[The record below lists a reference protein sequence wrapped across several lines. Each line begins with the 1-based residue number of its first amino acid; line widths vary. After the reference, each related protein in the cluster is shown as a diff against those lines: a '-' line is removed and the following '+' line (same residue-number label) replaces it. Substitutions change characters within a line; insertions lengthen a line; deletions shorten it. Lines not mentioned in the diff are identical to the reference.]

1 MALSLAVAVDAR
13 RAAVRANPGPPAL
26 LLAMA
31 IWGGTLVVTKSLLEG
46 LGPATLLSVRFLV
59 AFLCLAPFAYRAGFR
74 MRDLVRREFVLFGL
88 TGIVLHNGLET
99 WGLRYTSAGSAA
111 LIIAGIPAVTV
122 ALSRVFLQEKLPRAR
137 ALGVA
142 LSVAGVVLVTR
153 PPSGEG
159 AVELAGNLLVFGGVV
174 AWAVY
179 TIQGKK
185 MSVRVPAI
193 VGTTAGTGAALLFL
207 LPAAAL
213 ESWRDGI
220 PAIGLADATGL
231 LYLGLGASAAAYA
244 LWNFALEHVDASVAA
259 PYVNLV
265 PIIGLILAVMLG
277 ESLSALD
284 LAGGA
289 TVAAGV
295 WLSTSRRF
303 APARA
308 PAPA

>member
-1 MALSLAVAVDAR
+1 MALSVSAAVDAR
-13 RAAVRANPGPPAL
+13 RAAIDANPGPAAL
-26 LLAMA
+26 VLAML

-46 LGPATLLSVRFLV
+46 MGAATLLSARFLV
-59 AFLCLAPFAYRAGFR
+59 AFLCLVPFAYRRGFR
-74 MRDLVRREFVLFGL
+74 LRHVVRREFVLFGL

-111 LIIAGIPAVTV
+111 LIIGGIPAVTV
-122 ALSRVFLQEKLPRAR
+122 ALSRAFLRESLPRAR

-153 PPSGEG
+153 PPAGEG
-159 AVELAGNLLVFGGVV
+159 ALELLGNLMVFGGVV

-179 TIQGKK
+179 TVQGKK

-207 LPAAAL
+207 LPAAVA
-213 ESWRDGI
+213 ESWGRGVPSLGASDV
-220 PAIGLADATGL
+220 TGL

-265 PIIGLILAVMLG
+265 PIIGLALAVALG
-277 ESLSALD
+277 ESLTAMD
-284 LAGGA
+284 LAGGV

-303 APARA
+303 APA
-308 PAPA
+308 PALA

>member
-1 MALSLAVAVDAR
+1 MALSVSAAVDAR
-13 RAAVRANPGPPAL
+13 RAAIDANPGPAAL
-26 LLAMA
+26 ILAML

-46 LGPATLLSVRFLV
+46 MGAATLLSVRFFV
-59 AFLCLAPFAYRAGFR
+59 AFLCLVPFAYRRGFHL
-74 MRDLVRREFVLFGL
+74 RDVVRREFVLFGL

-111 LIIAGIPAVTV
+111 LIIGGIPAVTI
-122 ALSRVFLQEKLPRAR
+122 ALSRVFLRESLPRPR

-142 LSVAGVVLVTR
+142 LSVAGVALVTR
-153 PPSGEG
+153 PPAGEG
-159 AVELAGNLLVFGGVV
+159 ALELLGNLMVFGGVV

-179 TIQGKK
+179 TVQGKK

-207 LPAAAL
+207 LPAAVV
-213 ESWRDGI
+213 ESWGRGI
-220 PAIGLADATGL
+220 PSVGVADVTGL

-265 PIIGLILAVMLG
+265 PIIGLALAVALG
-277 ESLSALD
+277 ESMTPMD
-284 LAGGA
+284 LAGGL

-303 APARA
+303 APV
-308 PAPA
+308 PAVA

>member
-1 MALSLAVAVDAR
+1 MALSLAAAVDAQR
-13 RAAVRANPGPPAL
+13 VSFRANPGPAAL
-26 LLAMA
+26 LLAMV
-31 IWGGTLVVTKSLLEG
+31 IWGGTLVVTKSLLAG

-59 AFLCLAPFAYRAGFR
+59 AFLCLAPFAYRRGFR

-99 WGLRYTSAGSAA
+99 WGLRYTSAASAA

-122 ALSRVFLQEKLPRAR
+122 ALSRVFLQETLPRAR

-153 PPSGEG
+153 PSGSG

-207 LPAAAL
+207 LPAAVV
-213 ESWRDGI
+213 ESWGQGI
-220 PAIGLADATGL
+220 PAMGMADVTGL

-265 PIIGLILAVMLG
+265 PIIGLALAVFLG
-277 ESLSALD
+277 ESLTVIE

-303 APARA
+303 APL
-308 PAPA
+308 PAAA

>member
-1 MALSLAVAVDAR
+1 MAMGAAAIEAR
-13 RAAVRANPGPPAL
+13 RAAFRANPGPAAL
-26 LLAMA
+26 LLAML

-74 MRDLVRREFVLFGL
+74 LRDLVRREFVLFGL

-99 WGLRYTSAGSAA
+99 WGLRYTSPGSAA

-122 ALSRVFLQEKLPRAR
+122 ALSRVFLREALPRSR
-137 ALGVA
+137 AVGVA
-142 LSVAGVVLVTR
+142 LSVVGVALVTR
-153 PPSGEG
+153 PTGVG
-159 AVELAGNLLVFGGVV
+159 ALELAGNLLVFGGVV
-174 AWAVY
+174 AWGVY

-207 LPAAAL
+207 LPAAVV
-213 ESWRDGI
+213 ESWGEGI
-220 PAIGLADATGL
+220 PAIGMADVTGL

-265 PIIGLILAVMLG
+265 PIIGLALAMMLG
-277 ESLSALD
+277 ESMTALD

-303 APARA
+303 API
-308 PAPA
+308 PAAA

>member
-1 MALSLAVAVDAR
+1 MAISVSAAVDAR
-13 RAAVRANPGPPAL
+13 RAAFRMNPGPAAL
-26 LLAMA
+26 LLAMV
-31 IWGGTLVVTKSLLEG
+31 IWGGTLVVTKSLLND

-59 AFLCLAPFAYRAGFR
+59 AFLCLAPFAYRSGFR
-74 MRDLVRREFVLFGL
+74 ARDLIRREFVLFGL

-122 ALSRVFLQEKLPRAR
+122 ALSRVFLQETLPRAR
-137 ALGVA
+137 TLGVA
-142 LSVAGVVLVTR
+142 LSVAGVALVAK
-153 PPSGEG
+153 PPSGQG
-159 AVELAGNLLVFGGVV
+159 ALELAGNLLVFGGVV

-179 TIQGKK
+179 TVQGKK

-207 LPAAAL
+207 LPAAAV
-213 ESWRDGI
+213 ESWGSGM
-220 PAIGLADATGL
+220 PAIGVADVTGL

-265 PIIGLILAVMLG
+265 PIIGLALAVLLG
-277 ESLSALD
+277 ESMTLLD

-303 APARA
+303 APV
-308 PAPA
+308 PAEV

>member
-1 MALSLAVAVDAR
+1 MALSVSAAVDAR
-13 RAAVRANPGPPAL
+13 RVAVRANPGPAAL
-26 LLAMA
+26 LLAML

-46 LGPATLLSVRFLV
+46 LGPATLLTVRFFV
-59 AFLCLAPFAYRAGFR
+59 AFLCLAPFAYRRGFR

-99 WGLRYTSAGSAA
+99 WGLRYTSPGSAA
-111 LIIAGIPAVTV
+111 LIIGGIPAVTV
-122 ALSRVFLQEKLPRAR
+122 ALSRVFLQESLPRAR
-137 ALGVA
+137 SLGVA
-142 LSVAGVVLVTR
+142 LSVAGVALVTGA
-153 PPSGEG
+153 PSGEG
-159 AVELAGNLLVFGGVV
+159 AAELLGNLLVLGGVV
-174 AWAVY
+174 AWSVY
-179 TIQGKK
+179 TIQGKR

-207 LPAAAL
+207 LPAAVV
-213 ESWRDGI
+213 ESWGEGLPPMG
-220 PAIGLADATGL
+220 PADVTGL

-265 PIIGLILAVMLG
+265 PIIGLALAVVLG
-277 ESLSALD
+277 ESLTAMD
-284 LAGGA
+284 FAGGA

-303 APARA
+303 APL
-308 PAPA
+308 PVTV

>member
-1 MALSLAVAVDAR
+1 MALSLAAAVDAR
-13 RAAVRANPGPPAL
+13 RATVRANPGPAAL
-26 LLAMA
+26 ILAML
-31 IWGGTLVVTKSLLEG
+31 IWGGTLVVTKSLLDG
-46 LGPATLLSVRFLV
+46 LGPATLLTVRFLV
-59 AFLCLAPFAYRAGFR
+59 AFLCLLPFAYRSGFR
-74 MRDLVRREFVLFGL
+74 MRHLVRREFVLFGL

-111 LIIAGIPAVTV
+111 LIIGGIPAVTV
-122 ALSRVFLQEKLPRAR
+122 ALSRLFLRESLPRPR
-137 ALGVA
+137 VLGVA
-142 LSVAGVVLVTR
+142 LSVAGVALVTGA
-153 PPSGEG
+153 PSGEG
-159 AVELAGNLLVFGGVV
+159 ALELAGNLLVFGGVV

-207 LPAAAL
+207 LPAAVV
-213 ESWRDGI
+213 ESWGGGM
-220 PAIGLADATGL
+220 PALGLADVTGL

-265 PIIGLILAVMLG
+265 PIIGLVLAIFLG
-277 ESLSALD
+277 ESMTSTD
-284 LAGGA
+284 LAGGV

-303 APARA
+303 APAPEVARV
-308 PAPA
+308 

>member
-1 MALSLAVAVDAR
+1 MALSAAAVVDGR
-13 RAAVRANPGPPAL
+13 RAAFRANPGPAAL
-26 LLAMA
+26 ILAMFL
-31 IWGGTLVVTKSLLEG
+31 WGGTLVVTKSLLNG

-59 AFLCLAPFAYRAGFR
+59 AFLCLAPFAYRSGFR

-122 ALSRVFLQEKLPRAR
+122 ALSRVFLQEALPRAR

-153 PPSGEG
+153 PAGAG
-159 AVELAGNLLVFGGVV
+159 AVELLGNLLVFGGVV
-174 AWAVY
+174 AWSVY
-179 TIQGKK
+179 TIQGKR

-207 LPAAAL
+207 LPVAVV
-213 ESWRDGI
+213 ESWGQGV
-220 PAIGLADATGL
+220 PALGFADLTGL

-265 PIIGLILAVMLG
+265 PIIGIALAVLMG
-277 ESLSALD
+277 ESLTPME
-284 LAGGA
+284 LAGGL

-303 APARA
+303 EPL

>member
-1 MALSLAVAVDAR
+1 MALSAAAAVDAR
-13 RAAVRANPGPPAL
+13 RAAFRANPGPAAL

-31 IWGGTLVVTKSLLEG
+31 IWGGTLVVTKSLLNG

-59 AFLCLAPFAYRAGFR
+59 AFLCLAPFAYRSGFR

-111 LIIAGIPAVTV
+111 LIIGGIPAVTV
-122 ALSRVFLQEKLPRAR
+122 ALSRVFLQESLPRAR

-153 PPSGEG
+153 PPAGEG
-159 AVELAGNLLVFGGVV
+159 TLELLGNLLVFGGVV
-174 AWAVY
+174 AWGVY

-207 LPAAAL
+207 LPAAVV
-213 ESWRDGI
+213 ESWGQGV
-220 PAIGLADATGL
+220 PAIGVADVTGL

-265 PIIGLILAVMLG
+265 PIIGIALAVVLG
-277 ESLSALD
+277 ESLTALD
-284 LAGGA
+284 FAGGA

-303 APARA
+303 APAPVA
-308 PAPA
+308 A

>member
-1 MALSLAVAVDAR
+1 MAISAAAVVDAR
-13 RAAVRANPGPPAL
+13 RAAFRANPGPAAL
-26 LLAMA
+26 LLAML

-59 AFLCLAPFAYRAGFR
+59 AFLCLAPFAYRRGFR

-99 WGLRYTSAGSAA
+99 WGLRYTSPGSAA
-111 LIIAGIPAVTV
+111 LIVAGIPAVTV
-122 ALSRVFLQEKLPRAR
+122 ALSRLFLQESLPRAR

-153 PPSGEG
+153 PPAGSG
-159 AVELAGNLLVFGGVV
+159 ALELAGNLLVFGGAV

-207 LPAAAL
+207 MPAAVV
-213 ESWRDGI
+213 ESWGRGV
-220 PAIGLADATGL
+220 PAIGMADVTGL

-265 PIIGLILAVMLG
+265 PIIGLALAIMLG
-277 ESLSALD
+277 ESLTPLD
-284 LAGGA
+284 AAAGA

-303 APARA
+303 TPVPATA
-308 PAPA
+308 

>member
-1 MALSLAVAVDAR
+1 MAIGAAAVEAR
-13 RAAVRANPGPPAL
+13 RAAVRANPGPAAL
-26 LLAMA
+26 LLAML

-99 WGLRYTSAGSAA
+99 WGLRYTSPGSAA
-111 LIIAGIPAVTV
+111 LIIGGIPAVTV
-122 ALSRVFLQEKLPRAR
+122 ALSRVFLRESLPRSR

-142 LSVAGVVLVTR
+142 LSVAGVALVTR
-153 PPSGEG
+153 PSGAG
-159 AVELAGNLLVFGGVV
+159 ALELAGNLLVFGGVV
-174 AWAVY
+174 AWGFY

-207 LPAAAL
+207 LPAAVV
-213 ESWRDGI
+213 ESWGGGV
-220 PAIGLADATGL
+220 PAIGVADVTGL
-231 LYLGLGASAAAYA
+231 LYLGLGASAVAYA

-265 PIIGLILAVMLG
+265 PIIGLALAVVLG
-277 ESLSALD
+277 ESMTPLD
-284 LAGGA
+284 LAGAA

-303 APARA
+303 APL
-308 PAPA
+308 PATA

>member
-1 MALSLAVAVDAR
+1 MALSPAAAVGAR
-13 RAAVRANPGPPAL
+13 SAAVRANPGPAAL
-26 LLAMA
+26 LLAML

-59 AFLCLAPFAYRAGFR
+59 AFLCLAPFAYRSGFR
-74 MRDLVRREFVLFGL
+74 MRDVVRREFVLFGL

-99 WGLRYTSAGSAA
+99 WGLRYTSPGSAA
-111 LIIAGIPAVTV
+111 LIIGGIPAVTV
-122 ALSRVFLQEKLPRAR
+122 ALSRVFLQESLPRAR

-142 LSVAGVVLVTR
+142 LSVAGVVVVTR
-153 PPSGEG
+153 PPAGDG
-159 AVELAGNLLVFGGVV
+159 TLELFGNLLVFGGVV
-174 AWAVY
+174 AWGVY
-179 TIQGKK
+179 TIQGKR
-185 MSVRVPAI
+185 MSVRVPAV

-207 LPAAAL
+207 VPLAVL
-213 ESWRDGI
+213 ESWGRGL
-220 PAIGLADATGL
+220 PAIGVADATGL

-265 PIIGLILAVMLG
+265 PIIGLALAVLLG
-277 ESLSALD
+277 ESLTAMD
-284 LAGGA
+284 VAGGA

-303 APARA
+303 APV
-308 PAPA
+308 PAAV

>member
-1 MALSLAVAVDAR
+1 MALSVSATVAAR
-13 RAAVRANPGPPAL
+13 RTAFDANPGPAAL
-26 LLAMA
+26 LLAML
-31 IWGGTLVVTKSLLEG
+31 IWGGTLVVTKSLLAG
-46 LGPATLLSVRFLV
+46 MGAATLLSVRFLV
-59 AFLCLAPFAYRAGFR
+59 AFLCLVPFAYRSGFR
-74 MRDLVRREFVLFGL
+74 MGDVFRREFVLFGL

-99 WGLRYTSAGSAA
+99 WGLEYTSAGSAA
-111 LIIAGIPAVTV
+111 LIIGGIPAVTV
-122 ALSRVFLQEKLPRAR
+122 ALSRLFLQEPLPRAR

-159 AVELAGNLLVFGGVV
+159 ALELVGNLLVFGGVV
-174 AWAVY
+174 SWAIY

-193 VGTTAGTGAALLFL
+193 VGTTAGIGAALLFL
-207 LPAAAL
+207 LPAAAV
-213 ESWRDGI
+213 ESWARGGI
-220 PAIGLADATGL
+220 PAFGAADVAGL

-265 PIIGLILAVMLG
+265 PIIGLALAVLLG
-277 ESLSALD
+277 ESLTPLD
-284 LAGGA
+284 FAGGL

-303 APARA
+303 APA
-308 PAPA
+308 PAAA